1 MSHWALSVI
10 IYNAR
15 WHCNQMSI
23 QASTTTN
30 HDRWPI
36 NLNTKLNLLFFTNAI
51 CFLSLISTIDAPKFH
66 LSVCCIFM
74 YALCNDC
81 RILINAPKFH
91 LSVYC
96 MFMCVVIVESW
107 ILTLQASLL
116 KSTFDYLIPKSTCT
130 LTISIDLC
138 INCQHWFM
146 HQLSTSID
154 YQHQLLMSTCAS
166 TTNVDNLCTHTPQ
179 VMIHN
184 YCNPCRSLWI
194 FATCHWINQSP

>member
-30 HDRWPI
+30 QDRWPI
-36 NLNTKLNLLFFTNAI
+36 NLNTKLNLLLFKNAI
-51 CFLSLISTIDAPKFH
+51 CFLSLILTIDAPKFH

-91 LSVYC
+91 LSVYVC
-96 MFMCVVIVESW
+96 SDYRILNLDFASFIVEVYFW
-107 ILTLQASLL
+107 LL
-116 KSTFDYLIPKSTCT
+116 NTKINLHIDY
-130 LTISIDLC
+130 
-138 INCQHWFM
+138 QHWFV
-146 HQLSTSID
+146 HQLSTLIYASTININSCID
-154 YQHQLLMSTCAS
+154 YQHQILMSTCAS

-184 YCNPCRSLWI
+184 YCNPCHSLWI